1 MYSETLSKDQA
12 VLSDLLEQDDATE
25 SDAIE
30 MEEEKTE
37 KKGEETSKQGSD
49 KAGKGANVVE
59 NFDIEDDD
67 LVNSVTLYEDA
78 NFKTKGY
85 PMRITNRS

>member
-37 KKGEETSKQGSD
+37 KKGEETSK
-49 KAGKGANVVE
+49 
-59 NFDIEDDD
+59 
-67 LVNSVTLYEDA
+67 
-78 NFKTKGY
+78 
-85 PMRITNRS
+85 